1 MTTRERILEAAVA
14 EFAEHGRA
22 GARVARVAAAAGA
35 NKERIYHYF
44 GSKDGLFDAVIEHAT
59 ARIAAA
65 EPFRADDLGAY
76 VDAMLAFHRDHPEL
90 VRLLLA
96 EGSERARDGAAARGR
111 AAMPPGGAA
120 AARGGAAAARG
131 GPAAAR
137 GGPAAARDEQRS
149 AHYAARVEA
158 VAAAQHA
165 GVLREDVEPRFVVFL
180 LLATVVT
187 AEAMPALTA
196 LILGDADLSDG
207 VRQLLAV
214 PSGP

>member
-22 GARVARVAAAAGA
+22 GARVARVAAAASA

-59 ARIAAA
+59 ARIAVA

-96 EGSERARDGAAARGR
+96 EGSERARSGAPARGR

-120 AARGGAAAARG
+120 AARGGAAAV
-131 GPAAAR
+131 P

-165 GVLREDVEPRFVVFL
+165 GVLRDDVDPRFVVFL

-196 LILGDADLSDG
+196 LILSDADLSDG